1 MAVGTVLV
9 LLGAGPPAA
18 ILLVVH
24 RTMERPLLGLALMA
38 AWTALAVAIAVPFL
52 RIAARAIAP
61 RRENLALVA
70 GSR

>member
-9 LLGAGPPAA
+9 LLAAAPPAA
-18 ILLVVH
+18 ILLLVH
-24 RTMERPLLGLALMA
+24 RGLERPLLGSLLMVAWASLAF
-38 AWTALAVAIAVPFL
+38 ALAIPLL
-52 RIAARAIAP
+52 RLGARAIGP

>member
-9 LLGAGPPAA
+9 LLAAAPPAA

-24 RTMERPLLGLALMA
+24 RGMERPLLGLALMA
-38 AWTALAVAIAVPFL
+38 AWTALALALAIPLL
-52 RIAARAIAP
+52 RLAARAIGP